1 MAALNPDRT
10 LDFCAAND
18 QSNVEIRFVDEDDF
32 PLINI
37 MEHRASEE
45 EFYSDESQSSE
56 QDSSEQD
63 SSEDSAD
70 ESTQEV
76 MEVVEREWSR
86 EIKWR
91 RDIDFNENPGIN
103 VNTRDL
109 KSWLDFF
116 SLFFTPEVWQLL
128 VSQTNLYAEQK
139 RGPRESSVWYPV
151 TVDEMK
157 AWLSLY
163 LDMGLVT
170 KPSISS
176 YWSTEAVLSS
186 PFFPSVM
193 SRTRFL
199 QILRYLHFADNTLT
213 PAPDS
218 EGYNKLYK
226 IQPFLDLVVARFQ
239 EVYTPERQLAID
251 ATLIKFKGKLHFR
264 QFIPIKPGR
273 FGIKAFTLAE
283 SSSGYVLN
291 SKIYTGKERNEVQ
304 RDLGR
309 KVVMSVFQPYLDKG
323 YYAFMDNY

>member
-1 MAALNPDRT
+1 MAALNPDRP
-10 LDFCAAND
+10 LDFCSAND

-56 QDSSEQD
+56 QDSSE
-63 SSEDSAD
+63 DSAD
-70 ESTQEV
+70 ESTQEA
-76 MEVVEREWSR
+76 MDVVEREWSR

-109 KSWLDFF
+109 KSCLDFF

-128 VSQTNLYAEQK
+128 VSQTNLHAEQK
-139 RGPRESSVWYPV
+139 RGLRESSVWYPV

-176 YWSTEAVLSS
+176 YWSTEVVLSS

-226 IQPFLDLVVARFQ
+226 IQSFLDAVVARFQ
-239 EVYTPERQLAID
+239 EVYKPERQLAMDDID
-251 ATLIKFKGKLHFR
+251 
-264 QFIPIKPGR
+264 
-273 FGIKAFTLAE
+273 
-283 SSSGYVLN
+283 
-291 SKIYTGKERNEVQ
+291 
-304 RDLGR
+304 
-309 KVVMSVFQPYLDKG
+309 KV
-323 YYAFMDNY
+323 

>member
-1 MAALNPDRT
+1 M
-10 LDFCAAND
+10 
-18 QSNVEIRFVDEDDF
+18 EIHFVDEDDF

-56 QDSSEQD
+56 QDSSE
-63 SSEDSAD
+63 DSAD

-91 RDIDFNENPGIN
+91 DIDFNENPGIN

-109 KSWLDFF
+109 KSCLDFF

-128 VSQTNLYAEQK
+128 VSQTNLHAEQK
-139 RGPRESSVWYPV
+139 RGLRESSVWYPV

-163 LDMGLVT
+163 LDIGLVT

-199 QILRYLHFADNTLT
+199 QILRYLHFSDNTLT

-226 IQPFLDLVVARFQ
+226 IQPFLDAVVARFQ
-239 EVYTPERQLAID
+239 EVYTPERQLAMDDID
-251 ATLIKFKGKLHFR
+251 
-264 QFIPIKPGR
+264 
-273 FGIKAFTLAE
+273 
-283 SSSGYVLN
+283 
-291 SKIYTGKERNEVQ
+291 
-304 RDLGR
+304 
-309 KVVMSVFQPYLDKG
+309 KV
-323 YYAFMDNY
+323 

>member
-1 MAALNPDRT
+1 
-10 LDFCAAND
+10 
-18 QSNVEIRFVDEDDF
+18 
-32 PLINI
+32 

-76 MEVVEREWSR
+76 MEVMEREWSR

-109 KSWLDFF
+109 KSCLDFF
-116 SLFFTPEVWQLL
+116 SLSFTPEVWQLL
-128 VSQTNLYAEQK
+128 VSQTNLHAEQK

-193 SRTRFL
+193 SRTRF
-199 QILRYLHFADNTLT
+199 YGTCTLPKT
-213 PAPDS
+213 PLPLLLTQRGTIS
-218 EGYNKLYK
+218 CTKFN
-226 IQPFLDLVVARFQ
+226 PF
-239 EVYTPERQLAID
+239 
-251 ATLIKFKGKLHFR
+251 
-264 QFIPIKPGR
+264 
-273 FGIKAFTLAE
+273 
-283 SSSGYVLN
+283 
-291 SKIYTGKERNEVQ
+291 
-304 RDLGR
+304 
-309 KVVMSVFQPYLDKG
+309 
-323 YYAFMDNY
+323 

>member
-1 MAALNPDRT
+1 M
-10 LDFCAAND
+10 
-18 QSNVEIRFVDEDDF
+18 EIHFVDEDDF

-109 KSWLDFF
+109 KSCLDFF

-157 AWLSLY
+157 AWLFRY
-163 LDMGLVT
+163 G
-170 KPSISS
+170 PS
-176 YWSTEAVLSS
+176 
-186 PFFPSVM
+186 
-193 SRTRFL
+193 
-199 QILRYLHFADNTLT
+199 H
-213 PAPDS
+213 
-218 EGYNKLYK
+218 
-226 IQPFLDLVVARFQ
+226 
-239 EVYTPERQLAID
+239 
-251 ATLIKFKGKLHFR
+251 
-264 QFIPIKPGR
+264 
-273 FGIKAFTLAE
+273 
-283 SSSGYVLN
+283 
-291 SKIYTGKERNEVQ
+291 
-304 RDLGR
+304 
-309 KVVMSVFQPYLDKG
+309 
-323 YYAFMDNY
+323 

>member
-10 LDFCAAND
+10 LDFCSAND

-56 QDSSEQD
+56 QE

-86 EIKWR
+86 EIKQR
-91 RDIDFNENPGIN
+91 RDIDFKENPGIN

-109 KSWLDFF
+109 KSCLDFF

-176 YWSTEAVLSS
+176 Y
-186 PFFPSVM
+186 
-193 SRTRFL
+193 
-199 QILRYLHFADNTLT
+199 LHN
-213 PAPDS
+213 
-218 EGYNKLYK
+218 
-226 IQPFLDLVVARFQ
+226 
-239 EVYTPERQLAID
+239 
-251 ATLIKFKGKLHFR
+251 
-264 QFIPIKPGR
+264 
-273 FGIKAFTLAE
+273 
-283 SSSGYVLN
+283 
-291 SKIYTGKERNEVQ
+291 
-304 RDLGR
+304 
-309 KVVMSVFQPYLDKG
+309 
-323 YYAFMDNY
+323 YAN